1 MAQMISRRNSTGYKL
16 RSETDISSPQV
27 KLVQSITIF
36 WSKKY
41 NIIPSDIG
49 NRRTLQ

>member
-27 KLVQSITIF
+27 KLVQSIAIF

-41 NIIPSDIG
+41 NIVPSGTG
-49 NRRTLQ
+49 N